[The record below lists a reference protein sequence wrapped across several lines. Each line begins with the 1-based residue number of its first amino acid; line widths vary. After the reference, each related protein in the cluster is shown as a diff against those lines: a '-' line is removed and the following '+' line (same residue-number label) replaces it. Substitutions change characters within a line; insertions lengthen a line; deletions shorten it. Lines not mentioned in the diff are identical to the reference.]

1 MVVGDFAQGTQ
12 VAVIGAGP
20 GGYVAAIRAAQLGL
34 EVTLVEKDLLGGV
47 CLNCGCIPSKALIY
61 VADLKNRIEHADKIG
76 LIVADVKVDLPKL
89 VGWKNEV
96 VDKLRKG
103 VVSLLA
109 HHKVQVVK
117 GTAHFTSDHSFTVE
131 GPDGVHRFEFQGAI
145 LATGSSA
152 AQLPGIPHDG
162 ELVIDSTEAL
172 DPKNIP
178 ERLVVVG
185 AGAVGLELGTFYAK
199 MGTDVTILE
208 AAEKLLPALDSDIGK
223 VMERALK
230 SYNIKLMLGARVL
243 GLNRNGSRG
252 ELKYSI
258 RGSEQTISTDRILV
272 GIGRRPNTTGI
283 GLEKAG
289 VKLDSHGFVEVDAR
303 MQTSVPGIFAIGDMV
318 PGHMLAHKASFQ
330 GKVAAEVIAGLPA
343 AFEGVEVP
351 GVIFSDPEIATVG
364 LGEEEARAKHVDVKV
379 GVFPFK
385 ALGRAMTMG
394 EERFGFSKVVSDAQ
408 TGTVLGVHIVGPH
421 ASDLISEGS
430 LAVASAS
437 HVDDLALTIHPHP
450 TLPESIE
457 EAAEEVEHRAIHIF
471 SPAQSKNERPE

>member
-12 VAVIGAGP
+12 VAVIGGGP

-34 EVTLVEKDLLGGV
+34 EVTLVEKELLGGV
-47 CLNCGCIPSKALIY
+47 CLNWGCIPSKAFIY
-61 VADLKNRIEHADKIG
+61 VADLKSRIQHADKIG
-76 LIVADVKVDLPKL
+76 LIVTDIKVDLPKL
-89 VGWKNEV
+89 VRWKNDV
-96 VDKLRKG
+96 VEKLRKG
-103 VVSLLA
+103 VASLLA
-109 HHKVQVVK
+109 EHKVQVVT
-117 GTAHFTSDHSFTVE
+117 GTAHLTGDRSFTVE
-131 GPDGVHRFEFQGAI
+131 GPDGVHRFEFQSAI

-162 ELVIDSTEAL
+162 ELVIDSTDAL
-172 DPKNIP
+172 DPQNIP
-178 ERLVVVG
+178 ERMVVVG

-208 AAEKLLPALDSDIGK
+208 AADKLLPMLDSDIGK

-230 SYNIKLMLGARVL
+230 SFSIKLMLGAKVL
-243 GLNRNGSRG
+243 GVTRNGDQA
-252 ELKYSI
+252 ELKYST
-258 RGSEQTISTDRILV
+258 RDGEKTISTDRILV

-289 VKLDSHGFVEVDAR
+289 VKLDSKGFVGVDSR
-303 MQTSVPGIFAIGDMV
+303 METSVPGIYAIGDMV
-318 PGHMLAHKASFQ
+318 AGMMLAHRASFQ

-343 AFEGVEVP
+343 SFEAVEVP

-364 LGEEEARAKHVDVKV
+364 LGEEQARAQNIDVKV

-394 EERFGFSKVVSDAQ
+394 EERFGFSKVVSDSR

-437 HVDDLALTIHPHP
+437 HLDDLTLTIHPHP

-457 EAAEEVEHRAIHIF
+457 EAAEEVGHRAIHIF
-471 SPAQSKNERPE
+471 TPEQLRKS